1 MTDLSSASWPNT
13 TTRMVFEMLM
23 LKECEA
29 SDVQFTNQG
38 VFYRMAFD
46 QTDFASFTPTRLQE
60 ELEEFYDFAVEDFLE
75 ILTAARNNPINTETT
90 HLAMTNELMAQVLTE
105 KRSEIDF
112 GFVVELIGPIN

>member
-23 LKECEA
+23 LKECDS
-29 SDVQFTNQG
+29 SDAQFTKHGKWYQI
-38 VFYRMAFD
+38 AFE

-112 GFVVELIGPIN
+112 GFIVELINNN

>member
-1 MTDLSSASWPNT
+1 MTDLSSAFWPNT

-29 SDVQFTNQG
+29 SDAQFTNQG
-38 VFYRMAFD
+38 KFYRMAFD

-75 ILTAARNNPINTETT
+75 ILTAARNNPIGKETS
-90 HLAMTNELMAQVLTE
+90 HIAMTKELMAQVLTE

-112 GFVVELIGPIN
+112 GFIVGLIAKE